1 MVTQGDLVVRREQAS
16 LLIRPATRT
25 IRWASF
31 AAVGLMGALVV
42 WTGGRKGGDP
52 ATVALPVAT
61 TLLCVWLGFLFEDL
75 VAETTASS
83 ATPLLF
89 RRAVRVAIAAPAIG
103 ALWFAY
109 TWIGPLDGPTA
120 AMLGSFCAEIAITLA
135 VAAVAVR
142 AVGPPRSGLVAAAA
156 VVLVIVVL
164 PVSLGDPPSVD
175 PSSPPFGEPLT
186 YWTALAVAGCAVLA
200 LVHLDPVQRA

>member
-1 MVTQGDLVVRREQAS
+1 MQAS
-16 LLIRPATRT
+16 LLLRPATRT

-31 AAVGLMGALVV
+31 AAVGIMGALIV
-42 WTGGRKGGDP
+42 WSGGRKAGDP

-75 VAETTASS
+75 VAETTAVS
-83 ATPLLF
+83 ATPLWF
-89 RRAVRVAIAAPAIG
+89 RRAIRAAIAVPAIG

-109 TWIGPLDGPTA
+109 TWIAPLDGPTA

-135 VAAVAVR
+135 AAAVAVR
-142 AVGPPRSGLVAAAA
+142 TVGPPRSGLVAAAA
-156 VVLVIVVL
+156 LVLVTLVL
-164 PVSLGDPPSVD
+164 PVSLGHPPSVD

-186 YWTALAVAGCAVLA
+186 YWTALTVASCAVLA
-200 LVHLDPVQRA
+200 LVHLDRVQRA